1 MKKTTTQ
8 NTLNQYFDYLIQP
21 SFQRVNRRFALTF
34 NVNDNRAGHSRH
46 FLPTAIV
53 EDYNVMIDARNF
65 FDQPIKNDIKIYEN
79 IRKITTGQR
88 DDYTTYCLLDYN
100 YFKKHYKMIAINL
113 SKQQSLHADPKA
125 IQQINFTGNLSGN
138 NNRLIFFII
147 VEAKETILDFL
158 QGTVKV
164 L

>member
-1 MKKTTTQ
+1 
-8 NTLNQYFDYLIQP
+8 
-21 SFQRVNRRFALTF
+21 
-34 NVNDNRAGHSRH
+34 
-46 FLPTAIV
+46 
-53 EDYNVMIDARNF
+53 MIDARNF

-88 DDYTTYCLLDYN
+88 DDYTTCCLLDYN
-100 YFKKHYKMIAINL
+100 YFKKHKMIAINL

-147 VEAKETILDFL
+147 VEVKETILDFL

>member
-1 MKKTTTQ
+1 MEQLKSGFKGTINWNKYEKKTQ

-21 SFQRVNRRFALTF
+21 SFQRVNRLFALTF
-34 NVNDNRAGHSRH
+34 NINDNRTGHSRQ

-88 DDYTTYCLLDYN
+88 DDYTTCCLLDYN
-100 YFKKHYKMIAINL
+100 YLKKHYKMIAINL

-125 IQQINFTGNLSGN
+125 IQQINL
-138 NNRLIFFII
+138 LEI
-147 VEAKETILDFL
+147 
-158 QGTVKV
+158 
-164 L
+164 